1 MSVLQSA
8 LRSGC
13 LLGAIGFA
21 SGFFGPMIF
30 TPDAN
35 QGPLF
40 GIIFSGPA
48 GFFIGS
54 VGGALVAGRR
64 RYRS

>member
-1 MSVLQSA
+1 MGVLQSA
-8 LRSGC
+8 MRSGC

-21 SGFFGPMIF
+21 GGFFGPMIF
-30 TPDAN
+30 MPESN

-40 GIIFSGPA
+40 GIFFSGPA
-48 GFFIGS
+48 GFVVGS
-54 VGGALVAGRR
+54 VGGALIAGWR